1 AIRVDESN
9 VPYSMASG
17 AYVVPFNLTG
27 YPVVVI
33 PVGQTQSGLPLGV
46 QVIGKRWRDME
57 LLAIAGHSAYSRSPS
72 ILPTIDTANRY
83 ASC

>member
-33 PVGQTQSGLPLGV
+33 PVGQTQSVLPLGV

-57 LLAIAGHSAYSRSPS
+57 LLAIA
-72 ILPTIDTANRY
+72 TEIDQVIGRFQRPPGY
-83 ASC
+83 